1 MAEWTKVATLDQL
14 SEDCGFLVEQ
24 GGAAI
29 ALVRV
34 GDEVF
39 AVDDICSHA
48 EASLCEGMVDGE
60 EIECPLHFARFNVR
74 TGEHTAP
81 PATTG
86 IKTYPVRVVGEDVE
100 VEL

>member
-1 MAEWTKVATLDQL
+1 MPEWKKVATLDQL
-14 SEDCGFLVEQ
+14 TNDCGFLVEE
-24 GGAAI
+24 GDVAI
-29 ALVRV
+29 AVVRV

-39 AVDDICSHA
+39 AVEDMCSHA

-74 TGEHTAP
+74 TGEPTAP

-86 IKTYPVRVVGEDVE
+86 IKTFPARVVGQDVE
-100 VEL
+100 VQF